1 MTDSHLLV
9 VGATAAGER
18 VVLEAGM
25 ANRHGLV
32 AGATGTGKTVTLQ
45 MLAETFSRLGVPV
58 FTADVKG
65 DLSGIAQAG
74 KDNPKIAERVALMKL
89 DDHAFEGAPVLFWDV
104 YGQKGHPVRTTV
116 SEMGPVLLA
125 NLLELNETQEGVLY
139 IAFKVAD
146 DEGLLLLDLKDLRA
160 MLTWLADNAK
170 EIGRKYGNVAGQTVA
185 SIQRRLLVLEQAG
198 GETFFGEP
206 ALDIAD
212 LMRADRQGRGY
223 VSVLD
228 ATTLY
233 HSPRIYA
240 TFLLWLLAELME
252 NLPERGDAPLPR
264 LVFFFD
270 EAHLLFDGAPKALV
284 DKITQ
289 VVRLIRSKGVGV
301 YFVSQYPDDVPDEV
315 LGQLGNR
322 FQHALRAYTPRDRK
336 AVQVA
341 ATTFRENTAMD
352 TATVISELG
361 VGEALVS
368 TLDKKG
374 VPSVVQRVLVAP
386 PRSRIGPLTDAERAE
401 IIAKSPVKGDYEAA
415 SDRESAY
422 ELLQERAAAQQEAA
436 EDAKR
441 EDEGESGG
449 SIFGS
454 IFGGG
459 GGDAKPKSGGR
470 SRQTIG
476 DAMAKSAARSV
487 ASSIGSS
494 LGRQIVR
501 GVLGSLLGG
510 GRRR

>member
-1 MTDSHLLV
+1 MTDSHQLV
-9 VGATAAGER
+9 VGATGAGER
-18 VVLEAGM
+18 VLLDAGM

-45 MLAETFSRLGVPV
+45 MLAESFSRLGVPV

-65 DLSGIAQAG
+65 DLSGIARAG
-74 KDNPKIAERVALMKL
+74 QENPKIAERVALMKL
-89 DDHAFEGAPVLFWDV
+89 DDHAFEGAPVVFWDV
-104 YGQKGHPVRTTV
+104 FGQKGHPVRTTV

-125 NLLELNETQEGVLY
+125 NLLELNETQEGILH

-170 EIGRKYGNVAGQTVA
+170 EIGRKYGNVAGQSVA

-212 LMRADRQGRGY
+212 LMRSDRQGRGY

-252 NLPERGDAPLPR
+252 NLPERGDAPLPK

-322 FQHALRAYTPRDRK
+322 VQHALRAYTPRDRK

-341 ATTFRENTAMD
+341 ATTFRENPAID

-368 TLDKKG
+368 ALDRKG

-401 IIAKSPVKGDYEAA
+401 IIAQSPVKGDYEEV

-422 ELLQERAAAQQEAA
+422 ELLEQRANAQKEDA
-436 EDAKR
+436 EVAKR
-441 EDEGESGG
+441 EADGESGG

-459 GGDAKPKSGGR
+459 GDAKPKSGGR
-470 SRQTIG
+470 SRQSIG
-476 DAMAKSAARSV
+476 EAMAKSAARSV
-487 ASSIGSS
+487 GSSIGSS
-494 LGRQIVR
+494 IGRQIVR
-501 GVLGSLLGG
+501 GLLGSLLGG
-510 GRRR
+510 KR